1 MPVFVPFLVAAAGSM
16 VGSWSAIEA
25 YTRATGQIPP
35 SDKAMELLL
44 DSGLE
49 KEAVKWVKKEI
60 ERRTGLALLDDE
72 PFSDRSFAMAISNK
86 IGFTIRS
93 VLNKEMVIEDL
104 MREASARLNEKTGL
118 LIRDFRDKEMVRED
132 VEQFAADQIFLR
144 TGIRLHNLTDKQQIT
159 DDLMSFASQV
169 VTERTGIPISNLG
182 NVNAFKSDV
191 YQWAESETRR
201 RIGMPLADQTAPGT
215 GLLKMDKRSVQ
226 NREAQRRFRKDLK
239 EGRGKGRP
247 VYINYKEL
255 DSFNA
260 WRQAER
266 AGANQPG
273 PGGTGG
279 SGQGGI
285 NGGVTSGN
293 FSGGTSG
300 GFMTDPNTAT
310 FGG

>member
-1 MPVFVPFLVAAAGSM
+1 MAVFVPFLVAAASSL

-49 KEAVKWVKKEI
+49 KVAIKWAKAEI

-86 IGFTIRS
+86 IGFTVRS

-104 MREASARLNEKTGL
+104 MREASVRLNEKTGL
-118 LIRDFRDKEMVRED
+118 MIRDFRDKEMVRED
-132 VEQFAADQIFLR
+132 VEQFAADQIFLK
-144 TGIRLHNLTDKQQIT
+144 TGIRLHSLTDKQQIT

-169 VTERTGIPISNLG
+169 VTERTGVPISNLG

-226 NREAQRRFRKDLK
+226 NREAQRRFRNALK
-239 EGRGKGRP
+239 KGYKKGHP
-247 VYINYKEL
+247 VYIAYSEL
-255 DSFNA
+255 DAFSA
-260 WRQAER
+260 WRAAQQAGNQ
-266 AGANQPG
+266 AGQS
-273 PGGTGG
+273 GGN
-279 SGQGGI
+279 QGGI
-285 NGGVTSGN
+285 SGGVTTGN
-293 FSGGTSG
+293 VSGGGSG